1 MRRPENTGI
10 WLGCDDAGLS
20 RREKNIPMKH
30 VSVVIWVTVAV
41 GIAAVATAV
50 ANRIHHG
57 KAAPHVVDIAAA
69 PIPVVSSIVQ
79 MQDVPIYLQGI
90 GTVVAY
96 NTDVVRSQISGQLIS
111 IDFKEGQPVRVGDV
125 LAVIDPKPYQAKVDE
140 MVANRNRDQA
150 ALSDAVAKLNRST
163 QLISKGF
170 ATQQLI
176 DTQKAQVDQL
186 QAAVQADDALIEQ
199 AKVEL
204 VYTQLTSPISGIT
217 GIRRIDIGNVI
228 HPSDAAG
235 LVTITQIEPISLL
248 FTLPER
254 ELTRVQTAMA
264 KQTPAVVAYS
274 QDGKNRLDDGTLVLI
289 NNEIIEATGSIQLKA
304 QFANGAHRLWPGQL
318 VIAQLL
324 VDTQQNGLTVA
335 SSAVQQ
341 GPGGAYVYVIGADG
355 KAEFRPVEVS
365 QIDGGRALI
374 SSGLQANENIV
385 IDGQYR
391 LQNGN
396 LVHELHGK
404 AAREAD
410 LDSAVEKAIP

>member
-1 MRRPENTGI
+1 
-10 WLGCDDAGLS
+10 
-20 RREKNIPMKH
+20 MKH
-30 VSVVIWVTVAV
+30 ISAVIWVTVALS
-41 GIAAVATAV
+41 IAAAAAAI
-50 ANRIHHG
+50 ANRIYRN
-57 KAAPHVVDIAAA
+57 KAASHLVDIAAS
-69 PIPVVSSIVQ
+69 PVPVVSGVVQ
-79 MQDVPIYLQGI
+79 VQDVPIYLQGI

-111 IDFKEGQPVRVGDV
+111 IDFKEGQAVKAGDV

-140 MVANRNRDQA
+140 VVANRNRDQA
-150 ALSDAVAKLNRST
+150 ALSDAVVKLNRST

-170 ATQQLI
+170 ATQQAI
-176 DTQKAQVDQL
+176 DTQKAEVDQL
-186 QAAVQADDALIEQ
+186 QAAVQSDDALIEQ

-204 VYTQLTSPISGIT
+204 GYTQLTSPISGIT
-217 GIRRIDIGNVI
+217 GIRQIDVGNVI
-228 HPSDAAG
+228 HPTDAAG
-235 LVTITQIEPISLL
+235 LVTITQMEPISLL

-254 ELTRVQTAMA
+254 ELTRVQNAMA
-264 KQTPAVVAYS
+264 KQPLAVVAYG
-274 QDGKNRLDDGTLVLI
+274 QDGKRRLDEGTLVLI
-289 NNEIIEATGSIQLKA
+289 DNEIIQGTGSIQLKA

-324 VDTQQNGLTVA
+324 VGTQRNGLTIA

-341 GPGGAYVYVIGADG
+341 GPDGAYVYVIGADG

-365 QIDGGRALI
+365 QIGGGRALI
-374 SSGLQANENIV
+374 ASGVQVNDNVV

-391 LQNGN
+391 LQNGSQ
-396 LVHELHGK
+396 VRELQGK